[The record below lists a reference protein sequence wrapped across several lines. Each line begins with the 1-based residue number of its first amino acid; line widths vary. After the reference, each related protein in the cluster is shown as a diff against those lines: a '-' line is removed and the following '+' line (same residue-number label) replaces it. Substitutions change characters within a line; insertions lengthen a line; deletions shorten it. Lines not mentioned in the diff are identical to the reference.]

1 MNRSTSGLEQAL
13 QPIAQNGISAME
25 ESAAIS
31 REVAQVQGQMI
42 IAKRF
47 PRDEEQSLKKIEAA
61 CSRPA
66 LARSAVY
73 EYARGGTSITGP
85 SIRLAEAVARAW
97 GNIKSGLE
105 EIESNDRETK
115 VRAYAYDLETN
126 DIAEMIFTVRHVR
139 DTKKGSTI
147 LTEQRDIYEAVA
159 NFGARRMRSCIL
171 KVIPGDV
178 IDYAVELCNRTRAAE
193 VKITPETIEKLVDA
207 FRRFGV
213 NRDMLEAF
221 IQRKLEAVTTAQYLR
236 LQDIWAGMRD
246 GVTKVDDFFDLS
258 LSDQAQAAAK
268 AKAEQEKPNPKAKT
282 GAKTVTAPV
291 SANGSDQATTVAEE
305 PQSEEDDYSDLD
317 SIWDDDEG
325 GIF

>member
-13 QPIAQNGISAME
+13 QPMMQNSVVGME
-25 ESAAIS
+25 DSAAIS

-47 PRDEEQSLKKIEAA
+47 PRNEEQSLKKIEAA
-61 CSRPA
+61 CSRPT

-73 EYARGGTSITGP
+73 EYARGGSSITGP

-115 VRAYAYDLETN
+115 VRAYAYDMETN

-139 DTKKGSTI
+139 DTKKGTAI

-159 NFGARRMRSCIL
+159 NFGARRLRSCIL

-178 IDYAVELCNRTRAAE
+178 IDYAVDLCRKTRAAE
-193 VKITPETIEKLVDA
+193 VKITPETIGKLEEA
-207 FRRFGV
+207 FKAFGV
-213 NRDMLEAF
+213 NRAQLEAF
-221 IQRKLEAVTTAQYLR
+221 LQRKLEALTTSQYLR
-236 LQDIWAGMRD
+236 LQDIWTGMRD
-246 GVTKVDDFFDLS
+246 GVTKAEDFFDIN

-268 AKAEQEKPNPKAKT
+268 AQETAEARKTKKAAEKKAEVKEEEKVP
-282 GAKTVTAPV
+282 VTPADD
-291 SANGSDQATTVAEE
+291 GLDD
-305 PQSEEDDYSDLD
+305 EDDLADLD
-317 SIWDDDEG
+317 AAWDDG
-325 GIF
+325 AF

>member
-13 QPIAQNGISAME
+13 QPMMQNSVVGME
-25 ESAAIS
+25 DSAAIS

-47 PRDEEQSLKKIEAA
+47 PRNEEQSLKKIEAA
-61 CSRPA
+61 CSRPT

-73 EYARGGTSITGP
+73 EYARGGSSITGP

-115 VRAYAYDLETN
+115 VRAYAYDMETN

-139 DTKKGSTI
+139 DTKKGSTV

-159 NFGARRMRSCIL
+159 NFGARRLRSCIL

-178 IDYAVELCNRTRAAE
+178 IDYAVDLCRKTRAAE
-193 VKITPETIEKLVDA
+193 VKITPETIGKLEEA
-207 FRRFGV
+207 FKAFGV
-213 NRDMLEAF
+213 NRAQLEAF
-221 IQRKLEAVTTAQYLR
+221 LQRKLEALTTSQYLR
-236 LQDIWAGMRD
+236 LQDIWTGMRD
-246 GVTKVDDFFDLS
+246 GVTKAEDFFDIN

-268 AKAEQEKPNPKAKT
+268 AQETAEERKTKKAAEKKAEVKEEEKVP
-282 GAKTVTAPV
+282 
-291 SANGSDQATTVAEE
+291 AT
-305 PQSEEDDYSDLD
+305 PQDDGLDDEDDLSDLD
-317 SIWDDDEG
+317 AAWDDG
-325 GIF
+325 AF

>member
-13 QPIAQNGISAME
+13 QPMMQNSVVGME
-25 ESAAIS
+25 DSAAIS

-47 PRDEEQSLKKIEAA
+47 PRNEEQSLKKIEAA
-61 CSRPA
+61 CSRPT

-73 EYARGGTSITGP
+73 EYARGGSSITGP

-115 VRAYAYDLETN
+115 VRAYAYDMETN
-126 DIAEMIFTVRHVR
+126 DIAEMIFTVRHIR
-139 DTKKGSTI
+139 DTKKGSTV

-159 NFGARRMRSCIL
+159 NFGARRLRSCIL

-178 IDYAVELCNRTRAAE
+178 IDYAVDLCRKTRAAE
-193 VKITPETIEKLVDA
+193 VKITPETIGKLEEA
-207 FRRFGV
+207 FKAFGV
-213 NRDMLEAF
+213 NRAQLEAF
-221 IQRKLEAVTTAQYLR
+221 LQRKLEALTTSQYLR
-236 LQDIWAGMRD
+236 LQDIWTGMRD
-246 GVTKVDDFFDLS
+246 GVTKAEDFFDIN

-268 AKAEQEKPNPKAKT
+268 AQETAEARRTKKAAEKKAEVKEEEKVP
-282 GAKTVTAPV
+282 
-291 SANGSDQATTVAEE
+291 AT
-305 PQSEEDDYSDLD
+305 PQDDGLDDEDDLSDLD
-317 SIWDDDEG
+317 AAWDDG
-325 GIF
+325 AF